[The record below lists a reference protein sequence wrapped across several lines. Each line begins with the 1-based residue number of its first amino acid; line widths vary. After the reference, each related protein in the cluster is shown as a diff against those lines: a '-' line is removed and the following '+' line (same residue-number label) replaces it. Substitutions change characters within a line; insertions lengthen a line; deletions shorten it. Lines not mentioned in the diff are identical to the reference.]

1 MQRKGLYF
9 KEVFKR
15 NSMSE
20 AWLLALSGAM
30 KGDVVPLEHE
40 RLTIGRSSDND
51 LLLSEPTVSRLH
63 ATIQPTD
70 RGWTLKDANSK
81 AGTYVNGFRTAD
93 AMLHHGDL
101 LDIGPHRFRFEISD
115 NGLPRGRQT
124 RHAQTFYEK
133 AMQLASA
140 GQMEEAL
147 IHYEK
152 CVVLDPGRVG
162 FRLELGKAYEK
173 SGTWLKAKACF
184 QKALTLDEKSADAK
198 EALSRIEERIRI
210 YAKQSSLLFGKQERP
225 DLGEWV
231 TLRSDHFEIRFHIG
245 HEQTR
250 ERQIY
255 RALERAYERVGEHLN
270 DYPDRTQVEILATR
284 QEAEGLAEKEGIP
297 LEPWMAGFYDGKVL
311 RILITDETLP
321 DPHFPLISIVHEYTH
336 LVCDRLTRGRCPAW
350 LSEGLALYESQN
362 LPDAARER
370 LREALSTDALLPF
383 QLLENNFAALRYD
396 ELINLAYAQSFSV
409 TEFLVTKHGWAGMR
423 AFLGALNESE
433 CTEQA
438 LGRLGWTYGGLEKAW
453 KAPLAR
459 ADMPQ
464 M

>member
-1 MQRKGLYF
+1 
-9 KEVFKR
+9 
-15 NSMSE
+15 MSE

-70 RGWTLKDANSK
+70 RGWTLTDTDSK
-81 AGTYVNGFRTAD
+81 AGTYLNGFRATD
-93 AMLHHGDL
+93 AVLHHGDL
-101 LDIGPHRFRFEISD
+101 IDIGPHRFQFEISD
-115 NGLPRGRQT
+115 DGRPPGRQT
-124 RHAQTFYEK
+124 RHAQTLYQQ
-133 AMQLASA
+133 AVRLAGAGQLA
-140 GQMEEAL
+140 EAL
-147 IHYEK
+147 PYYEK
-152 CVVLDPGRVG
+152 CIVLDSSNIT
-162 FRLELGKAYEK
+162 FRLELGQAHEK
-173 SGTWLKAKACF
+173 SGAWLKAKACF
-184 QKALTLDEKSADAK
+184 QKALALDTESGEAK
-198 EALSRIEERIRI
+198 DALSRIDERLKI
-210 YAKQSSLLFGKQERP
+210 YEKQGSLLFGKQGLTGPARDP
-225 DLGEWV
+225 GEWV
-231 TLRSDHFEIRFHIG
+231 TLSSKHFEICFHIG

-250 ERQIY
+250 EREIY

-284 QEAEGLAEKEGIP
+284 QEAEGLAEKEGIS

-336 LVCDRLTRGRCPAW
+336 LICDRLTRGRCPAW

-370 LREALSTDALLPF
+370 LRKAISTDALLPF
-383 QLLENNFAALRYD
+383 ELLENNFAALRYD

-409 TEFLVTKHGWAGMR
+409 TEFLVTKHGWASMR

-438 LGRLGWTYGGLEKAW
+438 LGRLGWTYGGLEQAW
-453 KAPLAR
+453 KAPLAP

-464 M
+464 R